1 MNTAVIAASIAIFLS
16 VVALF
21 LSLACADVVR
31 RWRNLPAKRAEELET
46 LAAELDERIGNLYE
60 SHKRL
65 RSRIGMRELRQR
77 RGGPDYEGDD
87 EKPDKLDLTAG
98 TASYAD
104 YKAKLRER
112 IGLKPGKPAPTVRK

>member
-1 MNTAVIAASIAIFLS
+1 MNTAVVVASIAIFFS

-31 RWRNLPAKRAEELET
+31 RWRNLPQARAEQLET
-46 LAAELDERIGNLYE
+46 LATELDERIGNLYE

-65 RSRIGMRELRQR
+65 RSRIGMRELRAR

-87 EKPDKLDLTAG
+87 EPQDKLDLAAG
-98 TASYAD
+98 TASYSD
-104 YKAKLRER
+104 YKAKLRDKV
-112 IGLKPGKPAPTVRK
+112 GLRPGKPAPNVRK